1 MTDSISLN
9 YVSSPAKVSFIA
21 AKICGLVP
29 FLDGKVTKGEFF
41 SNYGVVI
48 MTEIQGHNFRNK
60 EKMDY
65 NSFKSGFAGAYGEL
79 AQNYTYADRTEPAT
93 IARAAKELEAA
104 KQLAFMEMDYL
115 KEYKNICTLTLKCAF
130 IVAKADG
137 ELTDVELDFLREI
150 AARYQ
155 LDFDAVAKEYATLYF
170 PLTQEPITYR
180 YSLPEEKSHNSWIG
194 AFG

>member
-1 MTDSISLN
+1 MPDSISLN

-21 AKICGLVP
+21 AKICGLIP

-60 EKMDY
+60 EKMSYD
-65 NSFKSGFAGAYGEL
+65 SFKSAFAGTYDEY
-79 AQNYTYADRTEPAT
+79 AQNYTFADRTEQAT
-93 IARAAKELEAA
+93 IERAAKELEAA
-104 KQLAFMEMDYL
+104 KQLAFMDMDYL
-115 KEYKNICTLTLKCAF
+115 KEYKNICTTTLKCAF
-130 IVAKADG
+130 IIAIADG
-137 ELTDVELDFLREI
+137 ELTDVERDFLREI

-155 LDFDAVAKEYATLYF
+155 LDFDAIAKEYATVYF

-180 YSLPEEKSHNSWIG
+180 YQPPEQKSRNSSWLD
-194 AFG
+194 AF